1 LRRLLPLL
9 ALPLVSCIESRLDVE
24 ILTQIHANGTCTRR
38 IEYRLE
44 QVDPEKSNARVAI
57 EPEDDPL
64 RLYRFPAGEPWLR
77 TEETD
82 VGHRVVVVEA
92 LLPSPQDVDG
102 DYFRAR
108 SPKTPPARNV
118 VSAFVDP
125 EAEVYEYQE
134 VFRDP
139 ASPLAA
145 ARALSRAAV
154 KQEDAFAQRFKA
166 EIGSTAWRDADV
178 RRAYREF
185 LAEPFAREVGAL
197 AERPLFGPRE
207 RRELDE
213 IYGRLDG
220 RQKAL
225 VARLAQQAP
234 DGDTDTVDKAVNG
247 AMDRVGDT
255 LLESLEAAGLPLI
268 IGQGELKLRFRA
280 TLVMPV
286 PIVSANA
293 CVSGDTAVWEF
304 EQDDLY
310 GRGFE
315 MKASAI
321 AR

>member
-125 EAEVYEYQE
+125 EAAVYEYQE

-166 EIGSTAWRDADV
+166 EIGSTPGATPTSAAPTGSSWPSRSPVKSERSPSARSSDHASGGSWTRSTTASTAG
-178 RRAYREF
+178 RRRSSHGS
-185 LAEPFAREVGAL
+185 RS
-197 AERPLFGPRE
+197 RPPTGTRTPST
-207 RRELDE
+207 RR
-213 IYGRLDG
+213 
-220 RQKAL
+220 
-225 VARLAQQAP
+225 
-234 DGDTDTVDKAVNG
+234 
-247 AMDRVGDT
+247 
-255 LLESLEAAGLPLI
+255 
-268 IGQGELKLRFRA
+268 
-280 TLVMPV
+280 
-286 PIVSANA
+286 
-293 CVSGDTAVWEF
+293 
-304 EQDDLY
+304 
-310 GRGFE
+310 
-315 MKASAI
+315 
-321 AR
+321 

>member
-1 LRRLLPLL
+1 MRRLLPLL

-57 EPEDDPL
+57 ESEDDPL

-178 RRAYREF
+178 RRAYREL

-213 IYGRLDG
+213 IYDRLDG

-234 DGDTDTVDKAVNG
+234 DGGTDTVDKAVNG

-293 CVSGDTAVWEF
+293 CVSGDTATWEF
-304 EQDDLY
+304 DQDDLY